1 MHYFSKVFARF
12 MKNYSHFS
20 YLISFLSIALASI
33 FFVTELRSE
42 EQKNKWLPKIAA
54 GECQFGVGLSEYVG
68 AREDAGFEF
77 SNGKING
84 RSLFLIDG
92 KNADGFILSD
102 KSGGL
107 YVIDSKA
114 SGIEIVE
121 LTTVDKTRTSIEIL
135 LKNVNA

>member
-1 MHYFSKVFARF
+1 M
-12 MKNYSHFS
+12 
-20 YLISFLSIALASI
+20 
-33 FFVTELRSE
+33 
-42 EQKNKWLPKIAA
+42 PKIAA

-107 YVIDSKA
+107 YVIDSKT

-121 LTTVDKTRTSIEIL
+121 LTTVDKTRTL
-135 LKNVNA
+135 